1 MKKSKQVSGGA
12 VALLLSTIVLIGV
25 TIFLLL
31 REDSDRPGA
40 TAVNTQNQPDARASG
55 GEVWPSEVGPVD
67 PKIRMRL
74 WD

>member
-12 VALLLSTIVLIGV
+12 VVALLLSTIVLIGV

-55 GEVWPSEVGPVD
+55 EVGPSEVGPVS
-67 PKIRMRL
+67 PQIRMRL

>member
-31 REDSDRPGA
+31 RERPGA
-40 TAVNTQNQPDARASG
+40 TTAAVNTQSQPDARASG
-55 GEVWPSEVGPVD
+55 EVGPSEVGPVS
-67 PKIRMRL
+67 PQIRMRL